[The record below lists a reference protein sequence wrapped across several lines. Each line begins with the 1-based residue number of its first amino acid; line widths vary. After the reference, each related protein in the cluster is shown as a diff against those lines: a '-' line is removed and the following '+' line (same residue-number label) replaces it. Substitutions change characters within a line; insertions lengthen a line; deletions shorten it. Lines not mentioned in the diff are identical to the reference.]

1 MKEDQLIDIEALK
14 KLKTVIANYG
24 LFFVFWLFIVSC
36 GPKED
41 IGDKPV
47 YEGPI
52 MRLDSINTVISDSA
66 IIMLQIKAAMEEV
79 FENGDREWKKGLY
92 LQYFDNEGTPS
103 STFKSDYA
111 SFSKKENLY
120 KGTGNVIVQN
130 ITNGDEMKTE
140 ELFWDPEKKEFYTER
155 FVTIRTEDEIHTGE
169 GLTSNQDF
177 SVYKILKPAGT
188 FTIEEGTTQSF

>member
-1 MKEDQLIDIEALK
+1 LTDGIKIFFKELPE
-14 KLKTVIANYG
+14 TVIVNYG
-24 LFFVFWLFIVSC
+24 RFFVIWLVLFSC

-41 IGDKPV
+41 IGDKPI
-47 YEGPI
+47 YDGPI

-66 IIMLQIKAAMEEV
+66 VIMLQIQAPIEEV
-79 FENGDREWKKGLY
+79 YESGNREWKEGLY
-92 LQYFDNEGTPS
+92 LQYFDDEGNPS

-111 SFSKKENLY
+111 YYDKKEALY

-130 ITNGDEMKTE
+130 ITNGDELKTE
-140 ELFWDPEKKEFYTER
+140 ELYWDPEKKEFYTER

-188 FTIEEGTTQSF
+188 FTIEESTQPPL

>member
-1 MKEDQLIDIEALK
+1 MTEEIKIFFLEMPR
-14 KLKTVIANYG
+14 TVIDYYG
-24 LFFVFWLFIVSC
+24 RFFVIWLFLVSC

-41 IGDKPV
+41 IGDKPI
-47 YEGPI
+47 YDGPI

-66 IIMLQIKAAMEEV
+66 LIMLQIQAPIEEV
-79 FENGDREWKKGLY
+79 YENGNREWKEGLF
-92 LQYFDNEGTPS
+92 LQYFDDEGNVS
-103 STFKSDYA
+103 SNFKSDYA
-111 SFSKKENLY
+111 FYDKGQNLY

-130 ITNGDEMKTE
+130 ITNGDELKTE

-177 SVYKILKPAGT
+177 SIYKILKPAGT
-188 FTIEEGTTQSF
+188 FTIEDSGPRVN